1 MRLFFDIFA
10 IRTLHASDQLHKG
23 WVRRLYFL
31 DKKNSI
37 FTHQICHSD
46 VTLKDKITA
55 DMSLNTQILIAAI
68 LGIAFGFLLSV
79 FPQSSFFTSSLY
91 GLGIISSIFIGLLK
105 MLLIPLIFSSIV
117 VGVSNLQAGG
127 QLGKVWKITVACCVT
142 TTILALILGIGCAH
156 LFDVGKGVDIAL
168 FQNDM
173 NQYQTPDTLTPT
185 SFFTNFIQN
194 TLINPFKAFA
204 EGNVL
209 AVVVF
214 ALFIGVALVHGGE
227 RFKAVRQL
235 AAQFFEI
242 MMLMIRWV
250 MKLAPLGIFALLAKL
265 IATEDLSVL
274 SRLAEFAVVVTG
286 TTIFHGAVVLPLLL
300 WIFGKMDPVTFF
312 KGTRAA
318 LITAFATSSS
328 SATMPLSMKCAQ
340 ENLKVSPATA
350 GFVIPLGTQLNM
362 DGTALYEAAA
372 ALFVANL
379 IGLDLSLGQQLIVC
393 LTAMIASLGAPGIPS
408 AGMVTMIMVLQSV
421 GLPAE
426 AIAILLPIDRLLD
439 TVRTVVNVQGDM
451 MISVVVDRHTRETVT
466 EPNS

>member
-1 MRLFFDIFA
+1 
-10 IRTLHASDQLHKG
+10 
-23 WVRRLYFL
+23 
-31 DKKNSI
+31 
-37 FTHQICHSD
+37 
-46 VTLKDKITA
+46 
-55 DMSLNTQILIAAI
+55 MSLNTQILIAAI
-68 LGIAFGFLLSV
+68 LGLIAGYVLTQ
-79 FPQSSFFTSSLY
+79 FPGSQFFHAGIY
-91 GLGIISSIFIGLLK
+91 GLSIISSIFIGLLK

-127 QLGKVWKITVACCVT
+127 QLGRVWKITVACCVT
-142 TTILALILGIGCAH
+142 TTTLALILGIGSAH
-156 LFDVGKGVDIAL
+156 LFEVGKGVDIAM
-168 FQNDM
+168 FQQAM
-173 NQYQTPDTLTPT
+173 SEHQTPDTLTPT
-185 SFFTNFIQN
+185 SFLTNFIQN

-214 ALFIGVALVHGGE
+214 ALFIGVALVHGGD
-227 RFKAVRQL
+227 RFRTVRNL
-235 AAQFFEI
+235 SAQFFDI
-242 MMLMIRWV
+242 MMLMIGWV

-265 IATEDLSVL
+265 LATEDISVL

-300 WIFGKMDPVTFF
+300 WIFGKMDPLTFF

-328 SATMPLSMKCAQ
+328 SATMPLSLKCAQ
-340 ENLKVSPATA
+340 ENLGVRPQTA

-372 ALFVANL
+372 ALFIANL
-379 IGLDLSLGQQLIVC
+379 MGLDLSLGQQVIVC

-451 MISVVVDRHTRETVT
+451 MISVVVDRHTREMEQQT
-466 EPNS
+466 

>member
-1 MRLFFDIFA
+1 
-10 IRTLHASDQLHKG
+10 
-23 WVRRLYFL
+23 
-31 DKKNSI
+31 
-37 FTHQICHSD
+37 
-46 VTLKDKITA
+46 
-55 DMSLNTQILIAAI
+55 MSLNTQILIAAI
-68 LGIAFGFLLSV
+68 LGVAFGFLLNL
-79 FPQSSFFTSSLY
+79 FPATQFFDSSIYL
-91 GLGIISSIFIGLLK
+91 LGIVSSIFIGLLK
-105 MLLIPLIFSSIV
+105 MLLVPLIFSSIV

-127 QLGKVWKITVACCVT
+127 QLSRTWKITLACCVT
-142 TTILALILGIGCAH
+142 TTTLALILGLTCAH

-168 FQNDM
+168 FQDAMTNH
-173 NQYQTPDTLTPT
+173 QTPDTLTPS

-214 ALFIGVALVHGGE
+214 ALFLGAALVKGGDK
-227 RFKAVRQL
+227 FKSIRVL
-235 AAQFFEI
+235 SLQFFEV
-242 MMLMIRWV
+242 MMLLVSWV
-250 MKLAPLGIFALLAKL
+250 MKLAPIGIFALLAKL
-265 IATEDLSVL
+265 ISTEDISIL
-274 SRLAEFAVVVTG
+274 SRLAEFAAVVTG

-300 WIFGKMDPVTFF
+300 WVFGKMSPITFF
-312 KGTRAA
+312 KGARAA

-328 SATMPLSMKCAQ
+328 SATMPLSMQCAQ
-340 ENLKVSPATA
+340 QNLGVRPQTA

-372 ALFVANL
+372 ALFIANL
-379 IGLDLSLGQQLIVC
+379 MGLDLSIAQQIIVC

-451 MISVVVDRHTRETVT
+451 MISVVVDHHTKTLEKTSSY
-466 EPNS
+466 NS

>member
-1 MRLFFDIFA
+1 
-10 IRTLHASDQLHKG
+10 
-23 WVRRLYFL
+23 
-31 DKKNSI
+31 
-37 FTHQICHSD
+37 
-46 VTLKDKITA
+46 
-55 DMSLNTQILIAAI
+55 MSLNTQILVAAI
-68 LGIAFGFLLSV
+68 LGVLFGFLLNLLPGSA
-79 FPQSSFFTSSLY
+79 FYDGSLY
-91 GLGIISSIFIGLLK
+91 GLSIASSIFIGLLK

-117 VGVSNLQAGG
+117 VGVSNLQASG
-127 QLGKVWKITVACCVT
+127 QLSRVWKITLLCCVT
-142 TTILALILGIGCAH
+142 TTTLALILGLACAH
-156 LFDVGKGVDIAL
+156 LFEVGKGVDVRL
-168 FQNDM
+168 FQDAM
-173 NQYQTPDTLTPT
+173 SQHQTPDTLTPS

-214 ALFIGVALVHGGE
+214 ALFVGVALVKGGE
-227 RFKAVRQL
+227 QFRTVRRL
-235 AAQFFEI
+235 SHQFFDI
-242 MMLMIRWV
+242 MMLMIGWV

-265 IATEDLSVL
+265 IATEDVTVL

-286 TTIFHGAVVLPLLL
+286 TTIFHGLVVLPLLL
-300 WIFGKMDPVTFF
+300 WLFGKMNPVTFF

-340 ENLKVSPATA
+340 ENLKVRPQTA

-372 ALFVANL
+372 ALFIANL
-379 IGLDLSLGQQLIVC
+379 MGLDLTLGQQLVVC
-393 LTAMIASLGAPGIPS
+393 ATAMIASLGAPGIPS

-451 MISVVVDRHTRETVT
+451 MISVVVDRYTRDDKIATQ
-466 EPNS
+466 S

>member
-1 MRLFFDIFA
+1 MLDSAQLAWHSAKQDDITIYA
-10 IRTLHASDQLHKG
+10 P
-23 WVRRLYFL
+23 
-31 DKKNSI
+31 
-37 FTHQICHSD
+37 
-46 VTLKDKITA
+46 
-55 DMSLNTQILIAAI
+55 MSLNTQILVAAI
-68 LGIAFGFLLSV
+68 LGVLFGLLLNLLPGSAFYDG
-79 FPQSSFFTSSLY
+79 SLY
-91 GLGIISSIFIGLLK
+91 GLSIASSIFIGLLK

-117 VGVSNLQAGG
+117 VGVSNLQASG
-127 QLGKVWKITVACCVT
+127 QLSRVWKITLLCCVT
-142 TTILALILGIGCAH
+142 TTTLALILGLACAH
-156 LFDVGKGVDIAL
+156 LFEVGKGVDVRL
-168 FQNDM
+168 FQDAM
-173 NQYQTPDTLTPT
+173 SQHQTPDTLTPS

-214 ALFIGVALVHGGE
+214 ALFVGVALVKGGE
-227 RFKAVRQL
+227 QFRTVRRL
-235 AAQFFEI
+235 SHQFFDI
-242 MMLMIRWV
+242 MMLMIGWV

-265 IATEDLSVL
+265 IATEDVTVL

-286 TTIFHGAVVLPLLL
+286 TTIFHGLVVLPLLL
-300 WIFGKMDPVTFF
+300 WLFGKMNPVTFF

-340 ENLKVSPATA
+340 ENLKVRPQTA

-372 ALFVANL
+372 ALFIANL
-379 IGLDLSLGQQLIVC
+379 MGLDLTLGQQLVVC
-393 LTAMIASLGAPGIPS
+393 ATAMIASLGAPGIPS

-451 MISVVVDRHTRETVT
+451 MISVVVDRYTRDDEIATQ
-466 EPNS
+466 S

>member
-1 MRLFFDIFA
+1 
-10 IRTLHASDQLHKG
+10 
-23 WVRRLYFL
+23 
-31 DKKNSI
+31 
-37 FTHQICHSD
+37 
-46 VTLKDKITA
+46 
-55 DMSLNTQILIAAI
+55 MSLNSQILITAI
-68 LGIAFGFLLSV
+68 LGVIFGFVLNL
-79 FPQSSFFTSSLY
+79 FPNTQFFDASIY
-91 GLGIISSIFIGLLK
+91 GLSIVSSIFIGLLK

-117 VGVSNLQAGG
+117 VGVSNLEASG
-127 QLGKVWKITVACCVT
+127 QLSRTWKITLMCCVT
-142 TTILALILGIGCAH
+142 TTTLALILGLACAH
-156 LFDVGKGVDIAL
+156 LFNVGKGVDIVM
-168 FQNDM
+168 FQDAMSAHN
-173 NQYQTPDTLTPT
+173 TPDTLTPS

-214 ALFIGVALVHGGE
+214 ALFVGVALVKGGE
-227 RFKAVRQL
+227 NFRTVRKL
-235 AAQFFEI
+235 SHQFFDI
-242 MMLMIRWV
+242 MMLMIGWV
-250 MKLAPLGIFALLAKL
+250 MKLAPLGILALLAKL
-265 IATEDLSVL
+265 IATEDVSVL
-274 SRLAEFAVVVTG
+274 SRLAEFAAVVTG
-286 TTIFHGAVVLPLLL
+286 TTIFHGVVVLPLLL
-300 WIFGKMDPVTFF
+300 WIFGKMNPLTFF

-340 ENLKVSPATA
+340 ENLGVRPQTA

-372 ALFVANL
+372 ALFIANL
-379 IGLDLSLGQQLIVC
+379 MGLDLTIGQQLIVC
-393 LTAMIASLGAPGIPS
+393 ATAMIASLGAPGIPS

-451 MISVVVDRHTRETVT
+451 MISVVVDRYTKEENTV
-466 EPNS
+466 

>member
-1 MRLFFDIFA
+1 MTKNCSYEKRAHVIFA
-10 IRTLHASDQLHKG
+10 KG
-23 WVRRLYFL
+23 LPTE
-31 DKKNSI
+31 KNN
-37 FTHQICHSD
+37 
-46 VTLKDKITA
+46 A
-55 DMSLNTQILIAAI
+55 DMNLNTQILIAAI
-68 LGIAFGFLLSV
+68 LGLAFGFILTLYPDTAFV
-79 FPQSSFFTSSLY
+79 KHSLY
-91 GLGIISSIFIGLLK
+91 GLGILSSVFIGLLK
-105 MLLIPLIFSSIV
+105 MLLVPLIFSSIV

-127 QLGKVWKITVACCVT
+127 QLGPVWKITFLCCLT
-142 TTILALILGIGCAH
+142 TTTLALILGISCAH
-156 LFDVGKGVDIAL
+156 LFEVGRGIDISI
-168 FQNDM
+168 FQMSMQN
-173 NQYQTPDTLTPT
+173 YQAPDSLNPA

-194 TLINPFKAFA
+194 TLINPFKAFSD
-204 EGNVL
+204 GNVL

-227 RFKAVRQL
+227 RFKSIRL
-235 AAQFFEI
+235 LSHQFFEMM
-242 MMLMIRWV
+242 MMLVGWV

-265 IATEDLSVL
+265 MATEDVSVL

-300 WIFGKMDPVTFF
+300 WIFGRMSPWAFF
-312 KGTRAA
+312 KGTRTA

-340 ENLKVSPATA
+340 ENLGVRPQTA

-379 IGLDLSLGQQLIVC
+379 VGLDLNLTQQIIVC

-451 MISVVVDRHTRETVT
+451 MISVVVDRYTKDKDISV
-466 EPNS
+466 

>member
-1 MRLFFDIFA
+1 MLDSAQLAWHSAKQDDITIYA
-10 IRTLHASDQLHKG
+10 P
-23 WVRRLYFL
+23 
-31 DKKNSI
+31 
-37 FTHQICHSD
+37 
-46 VTLKDKITA
+46 
-55 DMSLNTQILIAAI
+55 MSLNTQILVAAI
-68 LGIAFGFLLSV
+68 LGVLFGFFLNLLPDSA
-79 FPQSSFFTSSLY
+79 FYDSSLY
-91 GLGIISSIFIGLLK
+91 GLSIASSIFIGLLK

-117 VGVSNLQAGG
+117 VGVSNLQASG
-127 QLGKVWKITVACCVT
+127 QLSRVWKITLLCCVT
-142 TTILALILGIGCAH
+142 TTTLALILGLACAH
-156 LFDVGKGVDIAL
+156 LFEVGKGVDVRL
-168 FQNDM
+168 FQDAM
-173 NQYQTPDTLTPT
+173 SQHQTPDTLTPS

-214 ALFIGVALVHGGE
+214 ALFVGVALVKGGE
-227 RFKAVRQL
+227 QFRTVRRL
-235 AAQFFEI
+235 SHQFFDI
-242 MMLMIRWV
+242 MMLMIGWV

-265 IATEDLSVL
+265 IATEDVTVL

-286 TTIFHGAVVLPLLL
+286 TTIFHGLVVLPLLL
-300 WIFGKMDPVTFF
+300 WLFGKMNPVTFF

-340 ENLKVSPATA
+340 ENLKVRPQTA

-372 ALFVANL
+372 ALFIANL
-379 IGLDLSLGQQLIVC
+379 MGLDLTLGQQLVVC
-393 LTAMIASLGAPGIPS
+393 ATAMIASLGAPGIPS

-451 MISVVVDRHTRETVT
+451 MISVVVDRYTRDDEIAIQ
-466 EPNS
+466 S

>member
-1 MRLFFDIFA
+1 M
-10 IRTLHASDQLHKG
+10 
-23 WVRRLYFL
+23 
-31 DKKNSI
+31 N
-37 FTHQICHSD
+37 
-46 VTLKDKITA
+46 
-55 DMSLNTQILIAAI
+55 LNTQILIAAI
-68 LGIAFGFLLSV
+68 LGIAFGFFLNQ
-79 FPQSSFFTSSLY
+79 FPQTEFFTASIY
-91 GLGIISSIFIGLLK
+91 GLGIASSIFIGLLK
-105 MLLIPLIFSSIV
+105 MLLVPLIFSSIV

-127 QLGKVWKITVACCVT
+127 QLSRTWKITLVCCVT
-142 TTILALILGIGCAH
+142 TTTLALILGIACAH
-156 LFDVGKGVDIAL
+156 LFDVGKGVDITL
-168 FQNDM
+168 FQNAM
-173 NQYQTPDTLTPT
+173 NQHKSPDTLTAS

-214 ALFIGVALVHGGE
+214 ALLLGVALVKGGE
-227 RFKAVRQL
+227 RFNGIRQL
-235 AAQFFEI
+235 STQFFEV
-242 MMLMIRWV
+242 MMMMVGWV
-250 MKLAPLGIFALLAKL
+250 MKLAPIGIFALLAKL
-265 IATEDLSVL
+265 ISTEDISIL
-274 SRLAEFAVVVTG
+274 SRLAEFAAVVTG

-300 WIFGKMDPVTFF
+300 WIFGKMSPITFF
-312 KGTRAA
+312 KGTRTA

-340 ENLKVSPATA
+340 ENLGVRPQTA

-372 ALFVANL
+372 ALFIANL
-379 IGLDLSLGQQLIVC
+379 MGLDLSLGQQVIVC

-451 MISVVVDRHTRETVT
+451 MISVVVDRHTREIGSERV
-466 EPNS
+466 

>member
-1 MRLFFDIFA
+1 MLDSA
-10 IRTLHASDQLHKG
+10 QLA
-23 WVRRLYFL
+23 W
-31 DKKNSI
+31 
-37 FTHQICHSD
+37 HSAKQD
-46 VTLKDKITA
+46 NITIYA
-55 DMSLNTQILIAAI
+55 PMSLNTQILVAAI
-68 LGIAFGFLLSV
+68 LGVLFGFLLNLLPGSA
-79 FPQSSFFTSSLY
+79 FYDGSLY
-91 GLGIISSIFIGLLK
+91 GLSIASSIFIGLLK

-117 VGVSNLQAGG
+117 VGVSNLQASG
-127 QLGKVWKITVACCVT
+127 QLSRVWKITLLCCVT
-142 TTILALILGIGCAH
+142 TTTLALILGLACAH
-156 LFDVGKGVDIAL
+156 LFEVGKGVDVRL
-168 FQNDM
+168 FQDAM
-173 NQYQTPDTLTPT
+173 SQHQTPDTLTPS

-214 ALFIGVALVHGGE
+214 ALFVGVALVKGGE
-227 RFKAVRQL
+227 QFRTVRRL
-235 AAQFFEI
+235 SHQFFDI
-242 MMLMIRWV
+242 MMLMIGWV

-265 IATEDLSVL
+265 IATEDVTVL

-286 TTIFHGAVVLPLLL
+286 TTIFHGLVVLPLLL
-300 WIFGKMDPVTFF
+300 WLFGKMNPVTFF

-340 ENLKVSPATA
+340 ENLKVRPQTA

-372 ALFVANL
+372 ALFIANL
-379 IGLDLSLGQQLIVC
+379 MGLDLTLGQQLVVC
-393 LTAMIASLGAPGIPS
+393 ATAMIASLGAPGIPS

-451 MISVVVDRHTRETVT
+451 MISVVVDRHTS
-466 EPNS
+466 EPVQQQS

>member
-1 MRLFFDIFA
+1 MLDSAQLAWHSAKQDDITIYA
-10 IRTLHASDQLHKG
+10 P
-23 WVRRLYFL
+23 
-31 DKKNSI
+31 
-37 FTHQICHSD
+37 
-46 VTLKDKITA
+46 
-55 DMSLNTQILIAAI
+55 MSLNTQILVAAI
-68 LGIAFGFLLSV
+68 LGVLFGFLLNLLPGSA
-79 FPQSSFFTSSLY
+79 FYDGSLY
-91 GLGIISSIFIGLLK
+91 GLSIASSIFIGLLK

-117 VGVSNLQAGG
+117 VGVSNLQASG
-127 QLGKVWKITVACCVT
+127 QLSRVWKITLLCCVT
-142 TTILALILGIGCAH
+142 TTTLALILGLACAH
-156 LFDVGKGVDIAL
+156 LFEVGKGVDVRL
-168 FQNDM
+168 FQDAM
-173 NQYQTPDTLTPT
+173 SQHQTPDTLTPS

-209 AVVVF
+209 AAVVF
-214 ALFIGVALVHGGE
+214 ALFVGVALVKGGE
-227 RFKAVRQL
+227 QFRTVRRL
-235 AAQFFEI
+235 SHQFFDI
-242 MMLMIRWV
+242 MMLMIGWV

-265 IATEDLSVL
+265 IATEDVTVL

-286 TTIFHGAVVLPLLL
+286 TTIFHGLVVLPLLL
-300 WIFGKMDPVTFF
+300 WLFGKMNPVTFF

-340 ENLKVSPATA
+340 ENLKVRPQTA

-372 ALFVANL
+372 ALFIANL
-379 IGLDLSLGQQLIVC
+379 MGLDLTLGQQLVVC
-393 LTAMIASLGAPGIPS
+393 ATAMIASLGAPGIPS

-451 MISVVVDRHTRETVT
+451 MISVVVDRYTRDDEIAIQ
-466 EPNS
+466 S

>member
-1 MRLFFDIFA
+1 MNL
-10 IRTLHASDQLHKG
+10 
-23 WVRRLYFL
+23 
-31 DKKNSI
+31 NS
-37 FTHQICHSD
+37 
-46 VTLKDKITA
+46 
-55 DMSLNTQILIAAI
+55 QILIAAI
-68 LGIAFGFLLSV
+68 VGVIFGFILNL
-79 FPQSSFFTSSLY
+79 FPNTQFFDASIY
-91 GLGIISSIFIGLLK
+91 GLSIVSSVFIGLLK

-117 VGVSNLQAGG
+117 VGVSNLQATG
-127 QLGKVWKITVACCVT
+127 QLSRTWKITLMCCVT
-142 TTILALILGIGCAH
+142 TTTLALILGLACAH
-156 LFDVGKGVDIAL
+156 LFNVGKGVDIVM
-168 FQNDM
+168 FQDAM
-173 NQYQTPDTLTPT
+173 NSHQTPDTLTPT

-214 ALFIGVALVHGGE
+214 ALFVGVALVKGGE
-227 RFKAVRQL
+227 NFRTVRKL
-235 AAQFFEI
+235 SHQFFDI
-242 MMLMIRWV
+242 MMLMIGWV
-250 MKLAPLGIFALLAKL
+250 MKLAPFGILSLLAKL
-265 IATEDLSVL
+265 IATEDITVL
-274 SRLAEFAVVVTG
+274 SRLAEFAAVVTG
-286 TTIFHGAVVLPLLL
+286 TTIFHGVVVLPLLL
-300 WIFGKMDPVTFF
+300 WIFGKMNPLTFF

-340 ENLKVSPATA
+340 ENLGVRPQTA

-372 ALFVANL
+372 ALFIANL
-379 IGLDLSLGQQLIVC
+379 MGLDLTIGQQLIVC
-393 LTAMIASLGAPGIPS
+393 ATAMIASLGAPGIPS

-451 MISVVVDRHTRETVT
+451 MISVVVDRHTKEENTA
-466 EPNS
+466 

>member
-1 MRLFFDIFA
+1 
-10 IRTLHASDQLHKG
+10 
-23 WVRRLYFL
+23 
-31 DKKNSI
+31 
-37 FTHQICHSD
+37 
-46 VTLKDKITA
+46 
-55 DMSLNTQILIAAI
+55 MSLNTQILIAAI
-68 LGIAFGFLLSV
+68 LGVVFGFILNL
-79 FPQSSFFTSSLY
+79 FPSTAFFDASLY
-91 GLGIISSIFIGLLK
+91 GLSIASSVFIGLLK

-117 VGVSNLQAGG
+117 VGVSNLQATG
-127 QLGKVWKITVACCVT
+127 QLSRTWKITLMCCVT
-142 TTILALILGIGCAH
+142 TTTLALILGLACAH
-156 LFDVGKGVDIAL
+156 LFNVGKGVDIIM
-168 FQNDM
+168 FQDAM
-173 NQYQTPDTLTPT
+173 NSHNTPDTLTPS

-214 ALFIGVALVHGGE
+214 ALFVGVALVKGGE
-227 RFKAVRQL
+227 NFRTVRKL
-235 AAQFFEI
+235 SHQFFDI
-242 MMLMIRWV
+242 MMLMIGWV

-265 IATEDLSVL
+265 IATEDVTVL
-274 SRLAEFAVVVTG
+274 SRLVEFAAVVTG

-300 WIFGKMDPVTFF
+300 WIFGKMNPLTFF

-340 ENLKVSPATA
+340 ENLGVRPQTV

-372 ALFVANL
+372 ALFIANL
-379 IGLDLSLGQQLIVC
+379 MGLDLTIGQQLIVC
-393 LTAMIASLGAPGIPS
+393 ATAMIASLGAPGIPS

-451 MISVVVDRHTRETVT
+451 MISVVVDRYTKEEST
-466 EPNS
+466 S

>member
-1 MRLFFDIFA
+1 M
-10 IRTLHASDQLHKG
+10 HEK
-23 WVRRLYFL
+23 
-31 DKKNSI
+31 
-37 FTHQICHSD
+37 
-46 VTLKDKITA
+46 
-55 DMSLNTQILIAAI
+55 MSLNTQILIAAV
-68 LGIAFGFLLSV
+68 LGVLFGFLLTI
-79 FPQSSFFTSSLY
+79 FPQTSFFDISLY
-91 GLGIISSIFIGLLK
+91 GIGIVSSIFIGLLK
-105 MLLIPLIFSSIV
+105 MLLVPLIFSSIV

-127 QLGKVWKITVACCVT
+127 QLSRTWKITLMCCVT
-142 TTILALILGIGCAH
+142 TTTLALILGLACAH
-156 LFDVGKGVDIAL
+156 LFNVGKGVDVL
-168 FQNDM
+168 MFQDAM
-173 NQYQTPDTLTPT
+173 AQHQTPDTLTPS

-204 EGNVL
+204 DGNVL

-214 ALFIGVALVHGGE
+214 ALFVGVALVAGGDKF
-227 RFKAVRQL
+227 RTVRKL
-235 AAQFFEI
+235 SHQFFEI
-242 MMLMIRWV
+242 MMLMIGWI

-265 IATEDLSVL
+265 IATEDISVL
-274 SRLAEFAVVVTG
+274 SRLAEFAAVVTG
-286 TTIFHGAVVLPLLL
+286 TTVFHGLVVLPLLL
-300 WIFGKMDPVTFF
+300 WVFGKMDPITFF

-340 ENLKVSPATA
+340 ENLGVRPQTA

-372 ALFVANL
+372 ALFIANL
-379 IGLDLSLGQQLIVC
+379 MGLDLSLGQQLVVC
-393 LTAMIASLGAPGIPS
+393 ATAMIASLGAPGIPS

-451 MISVVVDRHTRETVT
+451 MISVVVDRYTRE
-466 EPNS
+466 PDLQAADC